1 MARGGAIGNCEGLL
15 LCGGAGRRV
24 GGLDKGLLPFAGTT
38 AAEAVLAVLMPH
50 CERVFISANR
60 HLERYRDLAIGPVI
74 TDRRPGHAGPLAG
87 LEAVAAATASDRL
100 LVLPCDLPHLG
111 RQVPETLLASLESD
125 GDLDAVY
132 ASAAGRHHYLVAALR
147 TRALATVGDALDGDL
162 PRRLLERLDARPTC
176 DLVFACAGG
185 RDHYLIAALHRRALC
200 SVTEQLEGGR
210 GRVREWV
217 EGLAYERLRLEGRDG
232 ALLRNRN
239 TLDDWGLAA
248 HFPTE
253 PPAEETPRPSPRGR

>member
-1 MARGGAIGNCEGLL
+1 MAQRGRARGRTGRSCEGLL
-15 LCGGAGRRV
+15 LCGGAGRRI
-24 GGLDKGLLPFAGTT
+24 GGRDKGLLPFAGRT
-38 AAEAVLAVLMPH
+38 AADALLEVLAQH
-50 CERVFISANR
+50 CDRVFISANR
-60 HLERYRDLAIGPVI
+60 HLERYAAMGCAGVIRDG
-74 TDRRPGHAGPLAG
+74 REGFAGPLAG
-87 LEAVAAATASDRL
+87 LEAARPL
-100 LVLPCDLPHLG
+100 LQAERILLLPCD
-111 RQVPETLLASLESD
+111 
-125 GDLDAVY
+125 AV
-132 ASAAGRHHYLVAALR
+132 G
-147 TRALATVGDALDGDL
+147 LDGDL
-162 PRRLLERLDARPTC
+162 PRRLLERLDARPGC

-217 EGLAYERLRLEGRDG
+217 EGLACERLRLEGRDG

-253 PPAEETPRPSPRGR
+253 PPPEETPRPSPRGR